1 MSTQVETAWVQQFR
15 ANFDMLV
22 QQKDARLPSTVTV
35 DTLAAEIGYRDQ
47 IGAVDPVQR
56 TTRHGDTPFTEVPF
70 ARRAFQAQDWEAG
83 EMIDKQDTQ
92 RMLTSPQSSYAMAFA
107 AGFNRV
113 KDRTIL
119 TAAFADAKTG
129 KTGTGTATFLAAN
142 QIAVDFVESG
152 SATTSGLTI
161 AKLRKAKELLSDAE
175 ADDEAMTLVLR
186 AHDLTALLRTT
197 EVTSSDYNSVKA
209 LVNGEVNTF
218 MGFNFVKLPDARFVE
233 AGALSGSTYYKLPAY
248 GKSAL
253 LYAPMSETSIEA
265 APDPTKSFNTRLY
278 GSASFGATRIEEARI
293 VEIRVHPTT
302 F

>member
-15 ANFDMLV
+15 ANFTMLA
-22 QQKDARLPSTVTV
+22 QQKDARLPATVTI
-35 DTLAAEIGYRDQ
+35 DPLAAEVGYRDQ

-56 TTRHGDTPFTEVPF
+56 LTRHGDTPFTEVPF
-70 ARRAFQAQDWEAG
+70 ARRQFQAQDWEAA
-83 EMIDKQDTQ
+83 EIIDKQDTQ

-119 TAAFADAKTG
+119 SACFTDARIG
-129 KTGTGTATFLAAN
+129 KTGTSTVSFTAGN
-142 QIAVDFVESG
+142 QIAVDYVEAG

-161 AKLRKAKELLSDAE
+161 AKLRRAKELLSDAE
-175 ADDEAMTLVLR
+175 ADDDPLTLVLR

-197 EVTSSDYNSVKA
+197 EVTSSEYNSVKA
-209 LVNGEVNTF
+209 LVNGEVNSF

-233 AGALSGSTYYKLPAY
+233 ANAYSGSSYYRLPAY
-248 GKSAL
+248 GKGAML
-253 LYAPMSETSIEA
+253 FAPMAEISIEA
-265 APDPTKSFNTRLY
+265 APDPTKGFNTRLY